1 MTKTISP
8 DLKDLRKRAEAEL
21 EGRSISAEDPTLIEA
36 AKRIHELQVYQF
48 ELEMQNES
56 LRLSQV
62 ELEKSRSKYA
72 NLYDFAPVG
81 YLTLDGRGRIIE
93 ANLTTASLLKVERHK
108 LRHRLLIHFLVEEDC
123 KVFFEL
129 LNHNFSQEKLR
140 REFRVQDVNGK
151 TRTMLLDILFL
162 LDTRDRK
169 RRLIAMTDI
178 TEQKLAEEA
187 LQKANDMLEL
197 RVLERTAD
205 LRHTVELL
213 ELEIK
218 ERQQMAEALQKSE
231 EGLRSLASQLLTAQE
246 TERGRLAR
254 ELHDDLG
261 QTLLF
266 LRMQLNGILRR
277 YSHELKL
284 RQSLE
289 EASAYLLGAIDKV
302 RGLSKDLS
310 PPIQGRVGLEQTLRE
325 LLAEF
330 KRFHDHE
337 MTIEVELDEINGLLP
352 EEANIVIYRI
362 TQEFLANVHKHS
374 EATRVRVLIKVL
386 PEKVR
391 ITLADNGKGFDLEE
405 IKSRP
410 REQRGLGLA
419 SMEERLRMLGSRFK
433 LASRPGKGTRLY
445 FEILRIEG

>member
-1 MTKTISP
+1 
-8 DLKDLRKRAEAEL
+8 
-21 EGRSISAEDPTLIEA
+21 
-36 AKRIHELQVYQF
+36 
-48 ELEMQNES
+48 
-56 LRLSQV
+56 
-62 ELEKSRSKYA
+62 
-72 NLYDFAPVG
+72 VG
-81 YLTLDGRGRIIE
+81 YLTLDGRGSIIE
-93 ANLTTASLLKVERHK
+93 ANLTTASLLGIERHK
-108 LRHRLLIHFLVEEDC
+108 LRNRFFIHFLVEADR
-123 KVFFEL
+123 KAFLEL
-129 LNHNFSQEKLR
+129 LNQNFSQEKLR
-140 REFRVQDVNGK
+140 REFRVQDVTGK

-162 LDTRDRK
+162 QDAKSRK
-169 RRLIAMTDI
+169 RHLIAMTDI
-178 TEQKLAEEA
+178 TEQKLTEEA
-187 LQKANDMLEL
+187 LQKANDMLEQ

-213 ELEIK
+213 ELEIT
-218 ERQQMAEALQKSE
+218 ERQQIAEALQKSE

-246 TERGRLAR
+246 TERGHLAR

-277 YSHELKL
+277 YSHESKL

-289 EASAYLLGAIDKV
+289 EASSYLLGAIDKV

-310 PPIQGRVGLEQTLRE
+310 PPIQGRVGLEETLRE

-337 MTIEVELDEINGLLP
+337 MTIEVELDDISGLLP

-405 IKSRP
+405 IESRP

-433 LASRPGKGTRLY
+433 LTSRPGKGTRLY